1 MGLNVNYHL
10 KNGLN
15 NLKINNMKKYYI
27 EVIGG
32 AKSLYVVNAS
42 NMEINSKGC
51 YIFSEGEDTVA
62 LYPINRTII
71 KSIEDIK

>member
-15 NLKINNMKKYYI
+15 NLKRNNMKKYYI

-32 AKSLYVVNAS
+32 AKSLYIVNAS
-42 NMEINSKGC
+42 IMEINSKGC
-51 YIFSEGEDTVA
+51 YIFLEGEDTVA
-62 LYPINRTII
+62 LYPIDRTII